1 MWSRGREL
9 VLSCSLIKMRTVFY
23 VRPILRL
30 TKQFIPNVAA
40 IYFGSTEYSRKG
52 ENIILNVD
60 ILYSFYRY
68 SDVSYITT
76 IVPTSV
82 YTH

>member
-1 MWSRGREL
+1 
-9 VLSCSLIKMRTVFY
+9 MRTVFY

-30 TKQFIPNVAA
+30 TKQLTPNVAA
-40 IYFGSTEYSRKG
+40 IYFGSPEYSRKG